1 MEIKK
6 LLEHRK
12 LIKSRKPRFLRKDW
26 HKISNLGLRR
36 KNKQVWRKA
45 KGRHNKLREK
55 KKSHGKNPSIGYRSP
70 RLIRGSING
79 LMPVLVK
86 NVQDLKKV
94 GKENIAVIANIG
106 LKKKIEVVKKAE
118 EMKISIMLNT
128 KKFLKEAEKRV
139 SKITQNRLEKKG
151 KGAEKPKQEKS
162 EKKQEE
168 TKNTEPNEASK
179 VEQK

>member
-1 MEIKK
+1 METKK

-36 KNKQVWRKA
+36 ENKQVWRKA

-70 RLIRGSING
+70 KLIRGSIEG

-86 NVQDLKKV
+86 NVQDLGKV
-94 GKENIAVIANIG
+94 GKENIAIVAKVG
-106 LKKKIEVVKKAE
+106 LRKKLAIVKKAE

-128 KKFLKEAEKRV
+128 KKFLEEAEKRV
-139 SKITQNRLEKKG
+139 SKMSQ
-151 KGAEKPKQEKS
+151 KPAHETKTAVSVKS
-162 EKKQEE
+162 E
-168 TKNTEPNEASK
+168 TDKNK
-179 VEQK
+179 VNKEEQK